1 MDADRCNADAVQRA
15 QPDRMWNPRSMT
27 DDIARVTTPLRL
39 DEGRF
44 AFDVADGWQQGRGAF
59 GGLVLAAMARALE
72 QHVAQPGWPLRALNA
87 EIFAPVTA
95 GPAAIDV
102 ETLRRGTG
110 VATLSARLGQ
120 EGEVRARATAAF
132 GKPRVTDRES
142 VFVESPS
149 MPRFEDI
156 DVAPIQPP
164 LGPAFAQHLEYRP
177 TSSPWNRGHQR
188 VEGWI
193 RFREA
198 SRGIGAPEIVA
209 LCDSYYPAAWGTEP
223 APRPMSTLAFTI
235 EIVAD
240 LTGLGAT
247 DPYFYRAH
255 VAAAH
260 DGFSVE
266 FRELWHA
273 RGRLL
278 ALNQQV
284 FVYVK

>member
-1 MDADRCNADAVQRA
+1 
-15 QPDRMWNPRSMT
+15 MT
-27 DDIARVTTPLRL
+27 DDIARVTCPRRL
-39 DEGRF
+39 DAGRF

-59 GGLVLAAMARALE
+59 GGLVLGAMSRALE
-72 QHVAQPGWPLRALNA
+72 DQLSRPEWPLRALNA
-87 EIFAPVTA
+87 EIFAPVVTGA
-95 GPAAIDV
+95 AAIDV
-102 ETLRRGTG
+102 ETLRMGTG
-110 VATLSARLGQ
+110 VATLSARLAQ
-120 EGEVRARATAAF
+120 EGEARARATAAF

-142 VFVESPS
+142 VFLEPPS
-149 MPRFEDI
+149 MPEFEDV
-156 DVAPIQPP
+156 DVAPIRSPM
-164 LGPAFAQHLEYRP
+164 GPAFAQHLEYRP
-177 TSSPWNRGHQR
+177 TSPPWNSGRQR

-198 SRGIGAPEIVA
+198 SRGIGSPEIVA

-235 EIVAD
+235 EIVSD
-240 LTGLGAT
+240 LAGLGAT
-247 DPYFYRAH
+247 DPFFYRAQ

-266 FRELWHA
+266 FRELWDQ

>member
-1 MDADRCNADAVQRA
+1 
-15 QPDRMWNPRSMT
+15 MT

-39 DEGRF
+39 DEGHF
-44 AFDVADGWQQGRGAF
+44 SLDVADGWQQGRGAF
-59 GGLVLAAMARALE
+59 GGLVLGAMTRALE
-72 QHVAQPGWPLRALNA
+72 QHLARPEWPLRALNA
-87 EIFAPVTA
+87 EIFAPVVA
-95 GPAAIDV
+95 APAAIEV
-102 ETLRRGTG
+102 EMLRRGTG
-110 VATLSARLGQ
+110 VATLSARLAQ
-120 EGEVRARATAAF
+120 EGEARARATAAF
-132 GKPRVTDRES
+132 GKPRLTDRES
-142 VFVESPS
+142 VFLEPPS
-149 MPRFEDI
+149 MPPFEEVG
-156 DVAPIQPP
+156 VAPIGPP

-177 TSSPWNRGHQR
+177 TSPPWNRGHQR

-209 LCDSYYPAAWGTEP
+209 LCDSYYPAAWGTETT
-223 APRPMSTLAFTI
+223 PRPMSTLAFTI
-235 EIVAD
+235 EIVSD
-240 LTGLGAT
+240 LAGLGAT

-266 FRELWHA
+266 FRELWHEG
-273 RGRLL
+273 GRLL

>member
-1 MDADRCNADAVQRA
+1 
-15 QPDRMWNPRSMT
+15 MWNPRSMT

-44 AFDVADGWQQGRGAF
+44 GFDVADGWQQGRGAF

-72 QHVAQPGWPLRALNA
+72 
-87 EIFAPVTA
+87 
-95 GPAAIDV
+95 
-102 ETLRRGTG
+102 
-110 VATLSARLGQ
+110 
-120 EGEVRARATAAF
+120 
-132 GKPRVTDRES
+132 
-142 VFVESPS
+142 
-149 MPRFEDI
+149 
-156 DVAPIQPP
+156 
-164 LGPAFAQHLEYRP
+164 YRP
-177 TSSPWNRGHQR
+177 TSSAWNRGHQR